1 MQTTPTI
8 EVLEPGAAPPP
19 ATLRSMVLPL
29 LKGRRLT
36 LSLVLL
42 LIPISAAA
50 AMLVPYLTK
59 LAIDNAMVPA
69 AAARDLAP
77 YAHYLSVIVAIALG
91 VVVAGYIADA
101 FYVSIL
107 QCVGQSL
114 IADLRT
120 QVYRRTL
127 RLPRS
132 YFDTHPIGTLLT
144 RVTSD
149 IEALGESLASGVLS
163 LFLDLLKVT
172 GYLAMM
178 FVLEWRL
185 TLVVLVLIPVMA
197 LLIRFFNNRIRATF
211 LGARQALSEAT
222 GYLQEC
228 LSGMKTL
235 QLFAAEHLAIETF
248 KSKNRKFFEAQNAS
262 NFYDALM
269 FSLVEGITTLAL
281 ALLLWYSA
289 GELLAGALTL
299 GVLVAFME
307 YIQRLFVPVREF
319 SQQVATI
326 QRAMAALDHISEL
339 VNTPLDPAELVQ
351 GKGPVPGEAEAPLA
365 FQTLEFRDVRF
376 RYQSAGPEI
385 LKGISFRLDKGETLA
400 VVGATGSG
408 KSTLIKLLTRAY
420 SGYEGS
426 ILLNGR
432 ELREYAAETLGRL
445 ISVVHQGV
453 FLYQGSVA
461 FNIGLG
467 RPGVEDAVVER
478 AARYVSAHDFIA
490 RLEGGYQSPIAPGG
504 ANLSAGQCQLISF
517 ARAVAAETELIVLD
531 EATSSV
537 DSLTEHLIQQA
548 VGRLYQDKTVI
559 AIAHRL
565 STIRNAHTIL
575 VMDNGRIAESGTHD
589 QLLAK
594 GGLYADLVGQLEQ
607 EQAPNA
613 AAPETPR
620 HGAA

>member
-1 MQTTPTI
+1 MA
-8 EVLEPGAAPPP
+8 V
-19 ATLRSMVLPL
+19 PL
-29 LKGRRLT
+29 LKRRA
-36 LSLVLL
+36 LL
-42 LIPISAAA
+42 LAGVVVLIPVSAAA

-59 LAIDNAMVPA
+59 LAIDNVIVPA

-77 YAHYLSVIVAIALG
+77 YAHRLYMLVGIAMG
-91 VVVAGYIADA
+91 VVVVGYIADA

-107 QCVGQSL
+107 QRVGQTL

-178 FVLEWRL
+178 FFLEWRL
-185 TLVVLVLIPVMA
+185 TLVVLVLIPVIA

-222 GYLQEC
+222 GFLQEC

-235 QLFAAEHLAIETF
+235 QLFAAEHQALAAF
-248 KSKNRKFFEAQNAS
+248 KSKNRRFFEAQNAS

-281 ALLLWYSA
+281 ALVLWYSA
-289 GELLAGALTL
+289 GELLAGVLTL

-339 VNTPLDPAELVQ
+339 VNTPLDPAETVEEEA
-351 GKGPVPGEAEAPLA
+351 GNGRVPSTAPAHLA
-365 FQTLEFRDVRF
+365 FESLEFRDVRF
-376 RYQSAGPEI
+376 RYQSGGPEI
-385 LKGISFRLDKGETLA
+385 LKGLSFRLGKGETLA

-426 ILLNGR
+426 ILLNSR

-461 FNIGLG
+461 FNIALG
-467 RPGVEDAVVER
+467 RPGVDDAIVER
-478 AARYVSAHDFIA
+478 AARHVSADEFIV
-490 RLEGGYQSPIAPGG
+490 RLEGGYRFPIAPGG

-537 DSLTEHLIQQA
+537 DSMTENLIQQA
-548 VGRLYQDKTVI
+548 VGRLYHDKTVI

-575 VMDNGRIAESGTHD
+575 VMDNGLIVESGTHD
-589 QLLAK
+589 QLMTK
-594 GGLYADLVGQLEQ
+594 GGTYADLVGQLEQ
-607 EQAPNA
+607 EQMPLPGQ
-613 AAPETPR
+613 PEEPR
-620 HGAA
+620 HGAV

>member
-1 MQTTPTI
+1 MEAMRTTDQP
-8 EVLEPGAAPPP
+8 V
-19 ATLRSMVLPL
+19 TLRRITLPL
-29 LKGRRLT
+29 LRRRRWALA
-36 LSLVLL
+36 LVAL
-42 LIPISAAA
+42 LIPVSAGC
-50 AMLVPYLTK
+50 AMLVPFLTQ
-59 LAIDNAMVPA
+59 LAIDSAIVPA
-69 AAARDLAP
+69 AAAGDLTPFAGRL
-77 YAHYLSVIVAIALG
+77 YLLVGIAVAIVALGYVSDAL
-91 VVVAGYIADA
+91 
-101 FYVSIL
+101 YVSIL
-107 QCVGQSL
+107 QRVGQSL

-120 QVYRRTL
+120 QVYRCTL

-163 LFLDLLKVT
+163 LFLDLLKVA
-172 GYLAMM
+172 GYLVMM
-178 FVLEWRL
+178 FLLEWRL
-185 TLVVLVLIPVMA
+185 TLVVATLIPVLA

-235 QLFAAEHLAIETF
+235 QLFAAERRAIETF
-248 KSKNRKFFEAQNAS
+248 KAKNRRFFEAQNAS

-289 GELLAGALTL
+289 GELLAGVLTL

-326 QRAMAALDHISEL
+326 QRAIGALDHISEL
-339 VNTPLDPAELVQ
+339 VSTPLDPAEPPP
-351 GKGPVPGEAEAPLA
+351 GNEMATAPVPAPAGFEL
-365 FQTLEFRDVRF
+365 LEFRDVRF
-376 RYQSAGPEI
+376 RYQPGGPEI
-385 LKGISFRLDKGETLA
+385 LKGVSFRLTKGETLA

-432 ELREYAAETLGRL
+432 ELREYPADVLSGM

-453 FLYQGSVA
+453 FLYQGSIA
-461 FNIGLG
+461 FNIALG
-467 RPGVEDAVVER
+467 RPGMGREAVEQ
-478 AARYVSAHDFIA
+478 AAKYVNADEFIE
-490 RLEGGYQSPIAPGG
+490 RLEGNYDFQVAPGG

-531 EATSSV
+531 EATSSI

-548 VGRLYQDKTVI
+548 VGRLYRDKTVI

-575 VMDNGRIAESGTHD
+575 VMDNGRIAESGTHE
-589 QLLAK
+589 QLLAR
-594 GGLYADLVGQLEQ
+594 GGLYAELVGTLE
-607 EQAPNA
+607 EQQPAPA
-613 AAPETPR
+613 GLPR
-620 HGAA
+620 ERRPGAA